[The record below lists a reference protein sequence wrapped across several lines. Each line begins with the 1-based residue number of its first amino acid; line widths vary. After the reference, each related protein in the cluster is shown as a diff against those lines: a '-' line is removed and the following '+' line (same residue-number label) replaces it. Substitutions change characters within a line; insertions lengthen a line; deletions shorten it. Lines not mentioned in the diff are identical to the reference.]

1 MLAATFQTP
10 LLDLSLSSELGHL
23 LVGLA
28 ALASGS
34 LVVLPLVAERSRPER
49 PVAGLLLIASVLAW
63 YGWRMRLTTVPM
75 AGGWFRDLD
84 LAWADAAVDQRFAG
98 AVALAFAAGLLV
110 LAAAQRVAGST
121 SSTSTPPVSLG

>member
-1 MLAATFQTP
+1 MILVPALLARGLPSPRLAALLDRGRRRRAGLLLQPTNAAVLAVLVLAATFQTP

-49 PVAGLLLIASVLAW
+49 PVAGLLLIACRAGLV
-63 YGWRMRLTTVPM
+63 RM
-75 AGGWFRDLD
+75 
-84 LAWADAAVDQRFAG
+84 ADAAHQRPDG
-98 AVALAFAAGLLV
+98 GWLV
-110 LAAAQRVAGST
+110 
-121 SSTSTPPVSLG
+121 P

>member
-1 MLAATFQTP
+1 
-10 LLDLSLSSELGHL
+10 
-23 LVGLA
+23 
-28 ALASGS
+28 
-34 LVVLPLVAERSRPER
+34 
-49 PVAGLLLIASVLAW
+49 
-63 YGWRMRLTTVPM
+63 MRLTSVPM

-98 AVALAFAAGLLV
+98 AVALAFAVGLLV